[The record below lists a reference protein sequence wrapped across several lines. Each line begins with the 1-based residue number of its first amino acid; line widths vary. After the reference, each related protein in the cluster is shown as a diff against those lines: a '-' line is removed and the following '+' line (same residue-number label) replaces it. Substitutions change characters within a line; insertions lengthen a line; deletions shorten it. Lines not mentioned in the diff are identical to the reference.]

1 MGREPGF
8 VNFQCTL
15 EDVARCL
22 DGMGCR
28 WAVIGA
34 VAAAIH
40 GVPRTT
46 VDVDVLIDG
55 AFAQRLDCLLT
66 DLGYKVTFR
75 WEESSHFAP
84 TRPHLC
90 PIDFLHAHRPHSLA
104 MLDRARR
111 VEVGELGLRIPVV
124 EVEDLIGLKVQALV
138 NDPDRRRGE
147 LVDIRALLEAS
158 AARGTKLDLG
168 RVREYFA
175 LFGEQREL
183 DGLMT
188 GLEDALA

>member
-1 MGREPGF
+1 
-8 VNFQCTL
+8 
-15 EDVARCL
+15 
-22 DGMGCR
+22 
-28 WAVIGA
+28 
-34 VAAAIH
+34 
-40 GVPRTT
+40 
-46 VDVDVLIDG
+46 
-55 AFAQRLDCLLT
+55 
-66 DLGYKVTFR
+66 
-75 WEESSHFAP
+75 
-84 TRPHLC
+84 
-90 PIDFLHAHRPHSLA
+90 A

-188 GLEDALA
+188 GLEDAFA

>member
-1 MGREPGF
+1 MLRGE
-8 VNFQCTL
+8 Q
-15 EDVARCL
+15 DVADAVIVREKL
-22 DGMGCR
+22 LSDFRDAHGPFDVIGDVHGCR
-28 WAVIGA
+28 EELEA
-34 VAAAIH
+34 
-40 GVPRTT
+40 
-46 VDVDVLIDG
+46 
-55 AFAQRLDCLLT
+55 LLT
-66 DLGYKVTFR
+66 ELGYTVTFR

-124 EVEDLIGLKVQALV
+124 EVEDLIGLKVQAFV

-147 LVDIRALLEAS
+147 LVDIRALLEAT
-158 AARGTKLDLG
+158 AARGAKLDLD

-175 LFGEQREL
+175 LFGEQHEL
-183 DGLMT
+183 DGLMV
-188 GLEDALA
+188 GLEHAFE

>member
-1 MGREPGF
+1 M
-8 VNFQCTL
+8 NFECTL

-22 DGMGCR
+22 DGLGCR

-55 AFAQRLDCLLT
+55 AFAQRLDGLLLN
-66 DLGYKVTFR
+66 LGYTVTFR
-75 WEESSHFAP
+75 WEESSHYAP
-84 TRPHLC
+84 TRPRLC
-90 PIDFLHAHRPHSLA
+90 PIDFLHAHRAHSLA
-104 MLDRARR
+104 MLDRAHR

-124 EVEDLIGLKVQALV
+124 EVEDLIGLKVQAMV

-158 AARGTKLDLG
+158 ATRGSKLDMA
-168 RVREYFA
+168 RIREYFT

-183 DGLMT
+183 DELMT
-188 GLEDALA
+188 GLENAFA